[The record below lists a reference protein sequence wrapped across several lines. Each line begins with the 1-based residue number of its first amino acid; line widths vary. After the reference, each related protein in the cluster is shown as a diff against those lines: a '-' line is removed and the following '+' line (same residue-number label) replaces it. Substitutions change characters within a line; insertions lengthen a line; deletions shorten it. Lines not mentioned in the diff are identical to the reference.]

1 MQRYVNIHINE
12 IMKCHKFCRQ
22 TQQQQQTFDNYL
34 SYSFIVISLRKLK
47 PKLLDFALIAEC
59 KKYQIPNHWGP
70 AWWRCCGRP
79 FTSELTLTT
88 TVTKCRS
95 KEAAKKNQSQMTAQE
110 QVIEMVVVVNNLQP
124 GAKQRRY
131 HICLGC
137 GGTQHKGGC
146 IHCPAY
152 EKVCSC
158 CHKVSYFARV
168 CRSKERPHQQ
178 VPINNSSQPIANI
191 ISLQSPQGDH
201 IQLYDIAG
209 NKAEPVAV
217 QMTLSTRTPPV
228 IVLLDSGTA

>member
-1 MQRYVNIHINE
+1 MQKVS
-12 IMKCHKFCRQ
+12 KTK
-22 TQQQQQTFDNYL
+22 
-34 SYSFIVISLRKLK
+34 SLK
-47 PKLLDFALIAEC
+47 ACMI
-59 KKYQIPNHWGP
+59 Y
-70 AWWRCCGRP
+70 GRP
-79 FTSELTLTT
+79 FISELMLTT
-88 TVTKCRS
+88 TVTKCRI
-95 KEAAKKNQSQMTAQE
+95 KEAAKKNQSQIIAQE
-110 QVIEMVVVVNNLQP
+110 QELEMVVVVVVNNLQP

-158 CHKVSYFARV
+158 CHKVSHFARV

-178 VPINNSSQPIANI
+178 VPINNSSQPTANI

-201 IQLYDIAG
+201 IQLYNIAG
-209 NKAEPVAV
+209 NKVEPVAV

-228 IVLLDSGTA
+228 IVLSDLRTAKSDAEYNLIRVI

>member
-1 MQRYVNIHINE
+1 MWTYTLIKSWNVISSATRPSNKNRLLTI
-12 IMKCHKFCRQ
+12 
-22 TQQQQQTFDNYL
+22 TL
-34 SYSFIVISLRKLK
+34 ASYIVISLRKLK
-47 PKLLDFALIAEC
+47 PKLLDFALILEC
-59 KKYQIPNHWGP
+59 KKVSKTKSLRG
-70 AWWRCCGRP
+70 CMMDGRP
-79 FTSELTLTT
+79 FISELTLTT

-95 KEAAKKNQSQMTAQE
+95 KETAKKNQSQMTAQE

-152 EKVCSC
+152 EKVYSC
-158 CHKVSYFARV
+158 CHKVSHFASV

-178 VPINNSSQPIANI
+178 VPISNSSQPTGNI

-201 IQLYDIAG
+201 IQLYDIAE
-209 NKAEPVAV
+209 NKTEPVAV